1 MYEIKLN
8 AVYRDG
14 EFLCEIDRAGFL
26 NWRDADSQRYVSP
39 VVKFLQEENRYD
51 RETGMA
57 VWIMPGEPE
66 ATAPDEP
73 EEPEKTEETT
83 AVAVIASGVV
93 PEDGPEICSVD
104 EIVRIVEKMT
114 GETAPPQSAFYGDRT
129 PEVVAYLNRHSSSV
143 AEVRR
148 IFKFVGKIAER
159 KDF

>member
-8 AVYRDG
+8 SIYRDG

-66 ATAPDEP
+66 TTVPEEP
-73 EEPEKTEETT
+73 EEPEKTAGTT
-83 AVAVIASGVV
+83 EVAVIAPEVV

-104 EIVRIVEKMT
+104 ELVRIVEEMT

-129 PEVVAYLNRHSSSV
+129 PEVVAYINRHSSSV
-143 AEVRR
+143 AEIRR
-148 IFKFVGKIAER
+148 TFKFVGKIAER
-159 KDF
+159 KDI

>member
-8 AVYRDG
+8 SIYRDG

-39 VVKFLQEENRYD
+39 VVKFLQEEDRYD

-73 EEPEKTEETT
+73 EEPEKTEEKT
-83 AVAVIASGVV
+83 AVAVIAPEVV
-93 PEDGPEICSVD
+93 PEDGPEICSVN
-104 EIVRIVEKMT
+104 ELVRIVEEMT
-114 GETAPPQSAFYGDRT
+114 GETAPLQSAFYGDRT

-148 IFKFVGKIAER
+148 TFKFVGKIAER

>member
-1 MYEIKLN
+1 MYEIKQN
-8 AVYRDG
+8 SVYRDG

-66 ATAPDEP
+66 TTVPEEP
-73 EEPEKTEETT
+73 EEPEKTAGTT
-83 AVAVIASGVV
+83 EVAVIAPELV

-104 EIVRIVEKMT
+104 ELVRIVEEMT

-129 PEVVAYLNRHSSSV
+129 PEVVAYINRHSSSV
-143 AEVRR
+143 AEIRR
-148 IFKFVGKIAER
+148 TFKFVGKIAER
-159 KDF
+159 KDI

>member
-8 AVYRDG
+8 SVYRDG

-26 NWRDADSQRYVSP
+26 NWRDADSQWYVSP

-66 ATAPDEP
+66 ATVPEEP
-73 EEPEKTEETT
+73 EEPAETT
-83 AVAVIASGVV
+83 DVAVIAPEVV
-93 PEDGPEICSVD
+93 PEDGPEISSVD
-104 EIVRIVEKMT
+104 ELVRIIEEMT

-148 IFKFVGKIAER
+148 TFKFFGKIAER